1 MATRPALG
9 FSSVPGWSR
18 PLGSGRAMLGSEPA
32 LSLADRRGGLSFREA
47 EWLELEEAPGL
58 GGAARQGL
66 PPPRSDSLRHRDSL
80 PAASSRPDS
89 DTVRGGETETEKQM
103 SP

>member
-1 MATRPALG
+1 
-9 FSSVPGWSR
+9 
-18 PLGSGRAMLGSEPA
+18 MLGSEPA

-80 PAASSRPDS
+80 PAASSRPEE
-89 DTVRGGETETEKQM
+89 RER
-103 SP
+103 